1 MKKLKTTIEV
11 RCYSEEEA
19 KGFLE
24 DFRKKSQEEGY
35 TVGANGYTYKTK
47 KSKGEI
53 VSEGWLCKCIAIYNE
68 FWEEGE

>member
-19 KGFLE
+19 KDFIE
-24 DFRKKSQEEGY
+24 DFRKKSYEEGY

-53 VSEGWLCKCIAIYNE
+53 VSEGWLCKCVAIYNE

>member
-19 KGFLE
+19 KDFLE
-24 DFRKKSQEEGY
+24 DFRQGARQEGY

-53 VSEGWLCKCIAIYNE
+53 VSEG
-68 FWEEGE
+68 

>member
-19 KGFLE
+19 KDFIE
-24 DFRKKSQEEGY
+24 DFRKKSQEKGY

-53 VSEGWLCKCIAIYNE
+53 VSEGWLCKCVAIYNE

>member
-19 KGFLE
+19 KDFLE
-24 DFRKKSQEEGY
+24 DFRQGARQEGY
-35 TVGANGYTYKTK
+35 TVGANGYTYKSK

-53 VSEGWLCKCIAIYNE
+53 VEEGWLCKCTKIHND
-68 FWEEGE
+68 FCD

>member
-1 MKKLKTTIEV
+1 MKTIKKTTEV

-19 KGFLE
+19 KNFIE
-24 DFRKKSQEEGY
+24 NFRQHADEEGY

>member
-19 KGFLE
+19 KDFIE
-24 DFRKKSQEEGY
+24 NFRKKSHEEDY
-35 TVGANGYTYKTK
+35 TVGANGYTYKSK

-53 VSEGWLCKCIAIYNE
+53 VEEGWLCKCVKIHE
-68 FWEEGE
+68 DFWD

>member
-1 MKKLKTTIEV
+1 MKIIKKTTEV

-19 KGFLE
+19 KNFIE
-24 DFRKKSQEEGY
+24 NFRQRADEEGY

-53 VSEGWLCKCIAIYNE
+53 VSEG
-68 FWEEGE
+68 

>member
-19 KGFLE
+19 KDFLE
-24 DFRKKSQEEGY
+24 DFRQGAKQEGY
-35 TVGANGYTYKTK
+35 TVGTNGYTYKSK

-53 VSEGWLCKCIAIYNE
+53 VEEGWLCKCTKIHE
-68 FWEEGE
+68 DFWD

>member
-19 KGFLE
+19 KDFLE
-24 DFRKKSQEEGY
+24 DFRQGAKQEGY
-35 TVGANGYTYKTK
+35 TVGANGYTYKSK

-53 VSEGWLCKCIAIYNE
+53 VEEGWIFKCTKIHDE
-68 FWEEGE
+68 VWD

>member
-19 KGFLE
+19 KDFIE

-53 VSEGWLCKCIAIYNE
+53 VSEG
-68 FWEEGE
+68 

>member
-19 KGFLE
+19 RDFIE

>member
-19 KGFLE
+19 KDFIE

-35 TVGANGYTYKTK
+35 TVG
-47 KSKGEI
+47 I
-53 VSEGWLCKCIAIYNE
+53 
-68 FWEEGE
+68 

>member
-19 KGFLE
+19 KDFLE

-35 TVGANGYTYKTK
+35 TVGANGYTYKSK

-53 VSEGWLCKCIAIYNE
+53 VEEGWLCKCTKIHE
-68 FWEEGE
+68 DFWD

>member
-19 KGFLE
+19 KDFLE

-53 VSEGWLCKCIAIYNE
+53 VSEGWLCKCTKIHE
-68 FWEEGE
+68 DFWD